1 MPSLEEA
8 TKPVPPQYQRVEPRS
23 ASAPIPFVPTKASLE
38 PVFSSLLRCPLP
50 PVAITPDSLRQFYR
64 GGTVPQHRILTPVPS
79 SAGTGGGTVTKNT
92 FVQGG
97 SSTSTFTNPA
107 QNASVSTPI
116 LNPGGSFQTSVNVS
130 KVLSLTKI
138 TASVPARVELY
149 ATAAAQ
155 SSDFG
160 RPAFISGVINPP
172 TAGTEHEVI
181 ADLYLDTVLD
191 WAMSPMAVGANDDFP
206 QTTVLYVT
214 VTNIGATSTSIT
226 ASFTYTRLQT

>member
-1 MPSLEEA
+1 MPSLAEA
-8 TKPVPPQYQRVEPRS
+8 TRPADPRYQRVEPKS
-23 ASAPIPFVPTKASLE
+23 VNPTVPFVPTKASLE

-79 SAGTGGGTVTKNT
+79 SAGTGGGSVTNNT
-92 FVQGG
+92 FVQSG
-97 SSTSTFTNPA
+97 SSTSTFSNPA
-107 QNASVSTPI
+107 QNASVSTPV
-116 LNPGGSFQTSVNVS
+116 LNPGGAFQTSVTVS
-130 KVLSLTKI
+130 KVLSLTKV
-138 TASVPARVELY
+138 TASVPARIELY

-160 RPAFISGVINPP
+160 RPAFISGIINPP

-214 VTNIGATSTSIT
+214 VTNIGAAPATIA